1 MEFDIILHGKPNAG
15 SHKTT
20 KGIEDSFCQN
30 LVENFFQSMNYIK
43 EQEVLIVDV
52 RNWKTNGIAYIRFGL
67 GAISPIQ
74 PNVLLF

>member
-30 LVENFFQSMNYIK
+30 LVENFFKSMNYIK
-43 EQEVLIVDV
+43 EPQQV
-52 RNWKTNGIAYIRFGL
+52 
-67 GAISPIQ
+67 Q
-74 PNVLLF
+74 